1 MKLGFSQPWPQTL
14 EAMTGSDRMS
24 AGSFV
29 KNFLPLY
36 DFLEEENGKNG
47 ECIGWAGKYKIQAFY
62 YSSGANEHP
71 KTT

>member
-1 MKLGFSQPWPQTL
+1 MMKLGFSQPWPETL

-29 KNFLPLY
+29 KYFLPLY

-47 ECIGWAGKYKIQAFY
+47 ECIGWAGKYKI
-62 YSSGANEHP
+62 
-71 KTT
+71 KC

>member
-29 KNFLPLY
+29 KYFLPLY

-47 ECIGWAGKYKIQAFY
+47 ECIGWADSTQFAKFF
-62 YSSGANEHP
+62 
-71 KTT
+71 